1 MVSSKMSHG
10 KPVDENPQP
19 HGSASSGRSG
29 GVNRRAFL
37 SGATT
42 LAAGAGLASCAR
54 GQDNS
59 EAGAAAA
66 NKDVSTRLRHATVDF
81 DGPHQA
87 GIATSKQARV
97 AVCAFTV
104 RPNSTIEDMQRL
116 FRLWTMDARRLTQ
129 GVPPLG
135 DLEEE
140 LSEIPA
146 NLTITAGV
154 GERFFDIIGRP
165 DLRPEWLHPIPAFS
179 RDQLDPKWGEADI
192 VLQICADDGLTLA
205 HAMRHMVRSGDR
217 YVTVKWIQQGFS
229 NADGTV
235 TADTTQ
241 RNLFGQIDGTVNPHT
256 EEEYEEQVWI
266 DEGPEWMRGGSCM
279 VLRRI
284 AMNIDTWEILDRGS
298 RELSVGRT
306 LDNGAPL
313 TGGDEHSPAD
323 FEATDKFG
331 LPVIDPMSHMARSH
345 PPADKPQQKILRR
358 PYSYDLQPEPGSEQL
373 SNSGLLFICFQKNP
387 DEQFTPIQR
396 RLDEG
401 DRLNQWITHIGSSVF
416 FIFPG
421 TTEDDY
427 WGRGLLES

>member
-1 MVSSKMSHG
+1 M
-10 KPVDENPQP
+10 
-19 HGSASSGRSG
+19 
-29 GVNRRAFL
+29 
-37 SGATT
+37 
-42 LAAGAGLASCAR
+42 AAGAGLASCAR
-54 GQDNS
+54 GTEDRATAS
-59 EAGAAAA
+59 AEE
-66 NKDVSTRLRHATVDF
+66 NKDVSTRLRHATVEF
-81 DGPHQA
+81 DGEHQA
-87 GIATSKQARV
+87 GIATPEQAQV
-97 AVCAFTV
+97 SVCAFTV
-104 RPNSTIEDMQRL
+104 RPGSTIDDMRRL
-116 FRLWTMDARRLTQ
+116 FRLWTMDARRLSR
-129 GVPPLG
+129 GEAPLG

-140 LSEIPA
+140 LAEIPA
-146 NLTITAGV
+146 NLTFTAGV

-165 DLRPEWLHPIPAFS
+165 ELRPSWLHPIPAFS
-179 RDQLDPKWGEADI
+179 RDKLDPKWGEADI
-192 VLQICADDGLTLA
+192 VLQICADDNLTVA
-205 HAMRHMVRSGDR
+205 HAMRHMVRAGDR

-229 NADGTV
+229 NADGAMS
-235 TADTTQ
+235 ADTTP
-241 RNLFGQIDGTVNPHT
+241 RNLFGQIDGTVNPRT
-256 EEEYEEQVWI
+256 EEDYAEQVWI
-266 DEGPEWMRGGSCM
+266 DEGPEWLRGGSCM

-298 RELSVGRT
+298 REVSVGRT
-306 LDNGAPL
+306 LDTGAPL
-313 TGGDEHSPAD
+313 TGGDEHTPAD
-323 FEATDKFG
+323 FEATDKYG

-345 PPADKPQQKILRR
+345 PPADKPHQKILRR